1 MGMTQEQAAAAIHA
15 AKVAQK
21 MSMERN
27 NFDRIPPGFF
37 PPHLDISKILNQ
49 DSGSKNLN
57 LPNVTI
63 EPTSNNSGHKSLNLS
78 GNSGL
83 DIRRNDN
90 SDRDDQQQQQQH
102 QQQQNMMSM
111 NNNSSNNNNNNINNY
126 NKEESSADER
136 NLSDDES
143 IAVN

>member
-1 MGMTQEQAAAAIHA
+1 MQMTQEQAAAAIHA

-21 MSMERN
+21 MAMERN
-27 NFDRIPPGFF
+27 FDKLPPGFL
-37 PPHLDISKILNQ
+37 PPHLDIAKIMSQ
-49 DSGSKNLN
+49 DSSSKGLN

-83 DIRRNDN
+83 DIRRND
-90 SDRDDQQQQQQH
+90 SDREE
-102 QQQQNMMSM
+102 QQQQNMMSI
-111 NNNSSNNNNNNINNY
+111 NNNSSNNNNNINSY
-126 NKEESSADER
+126 SKEESSADER
-136 NLSDDES
+136 NLSDYDA